1 MIRLGLES
9 LVDGLVRPRGGAGG
23 GQADAHRTPCTRCGR
38 GRGDVFMPIRWGELD
53 RIRPE
58 DLAFGCRVQGWGL
71 LASGWAG
78 VWILVPADSSCGDP
92 SDAGRLAECPRRL
105 YTSRQQ
111 ARDPGML

>member
-1 MIRLGLES
+1 MDRSAPG
-9 LVDGLVRPRGGAGG
+9 GGADG
-23 GQADAHRTPCTRCGR
+23 GQAGAHRRRVPGA
-38 GRGDVFMPIRWGELD
+38 GAAGAMVFTPIRWGELD

-92 SDAGRLAECPRRL
+92 SDADRLAECPQSL